1 MSYYHSNWMSTV
13 SPYDRKTKALNKLI
27 NGLFK
32 KDILS
37 EKSTLRALYL
47 VKSYTGCY
55 TIVFE
60 MDGEYRNEDVL
71 IWIIISTVDKILE
84 WWDITDSYNLD
95 IEYIT
100 RGRRPINKNYF
111 ELLFHSYNNRGN
123 IRGYNPDDV
132 VKSEIINSIAKDE
145 NVIPVVMKILERE
158 RQFKKEIHEEM
169 NLLLSKAH
177 IGLDNKKV
185 NSDNFMQ
192 KEIIEF
198 YTKYRGYVGHCFKK
212 LSFDKDK

>member
-1 MSYYHSNWMSTV
+1 MNVEELKSI
-13 SPYDRKTKALNKLI
+13 I
-27 NGLFK
+27 NSGL
-32 KDILS
+32 
-37 EKSTLRALYL
+37 
-47 VKSYTGCY
+47 
-55 TIVFE
+55 
-60 MDGEYRNEDVL
+60 
-71 IWIIISTVDKILE
+71 
-84 WWDITDSYNLD
+84 
-95 IEYIT
+95 
-100 RGRRPINKNYF
+100 
-111 ELLFHSYNNRGN
+111 
-123 IRGYNPDDV
+123 PDDV

-198 YTKYRGYVGHCFKK
+198 FTKYRGYVGHCFKK